1 MAAPRTWTL
10 TLAAALLLALGTLL
24 AHPGPAGAAG
34 KRIVALTPFTANTLA
49 ELGIRPVAVGDPGA
63 NAGQLSSKL
72 NGVRRLRLSHPN
84 GPNLEQLAALRPDI
98 VFSSPTWRPGTPR
111 IQRLGIRVY
120 DGFDPQRLGT
130 VPLGIRYIA
139 NAVGRGRAGRDLA
152 NRVQSAY
159 RAAAANPRS
168 HPRVLLVMGLARSTM
183 ALLGQS
189 WGGDIIRAAGGRLVT
204 QGIRPMGS
212 RGEDALVGNLSNEA
226 VVRMNPDVIIV
237 VPHGNPQD
245 VGAIARFYRNYRPWR
260 TTKAARRGRVYVPT
274 DDSLLQAN
282 LNPAALIRHVRQN
295 YLHN

>member
-1 MAAPRTWTL
+1 MTAARSL
-10 TLAAALLLALGTLL
+10 LLVFAAALVVSLA
-24 AHPGPAGAAG
+24 ASAPAPAAS
-34 KRIVALTPFTANTLA
+34 KRIVALTPFTANVLA
-49 ELGIRPVAVGDPGA
+49 ELGVRPIAVGDPGA
-63 NAGQLSSKL
+63 SAAQLSGRL
-72 NGVRRLRLSHPN
+72 NGVRRLKLSHPN

-111 IQRLGIRVY
+111 IQRLGIKVH

-139 NAVGRGRAGRDLA
+139 GAVGRGRAGRDLT
-152 NRVQSAY
+152 NRVQAAY
-159 RAAAANPRS
+159 RAASAKPRS

-204 QGIRPMGS
+204 EGIKPIGS

-237 VPHGNPQD
+237 VPHGNAQD
-245 VGAIARFYRNYRPWR
+245 IGAIARFYRSYRPWR
-260 TTKAARRGRVYVPT
+260 TTKAARRGRIHVPT

-282 LNPAALIRHVRQN
+282 LNPAALIRHVRQA